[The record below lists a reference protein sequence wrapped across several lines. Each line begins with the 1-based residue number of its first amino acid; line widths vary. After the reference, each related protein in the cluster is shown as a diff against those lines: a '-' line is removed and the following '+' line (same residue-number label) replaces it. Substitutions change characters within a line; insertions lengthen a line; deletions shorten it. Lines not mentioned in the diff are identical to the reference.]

1 MDRLDRGR
9 KIRTDVM
16 GKQLIDDVFA
26 GADDMQLDQQ
36 EVYTAYAWCDVFERD
51 GLAKTTRML
60 INIAALSVLGERD
73 TLKLHVRAALALG
86 CSRAEIREAI
96 MQAGTIG
103 GGVRATLACR
113 AASEALVSEAAGPL
127 AE

>member
-1 MDRLDRGR
+1 
-9 KIRTDVM
+9 M

-36 EVYTAYAWCDVFERD
+36 EMYTAYAWCDVFERD
-51 GLAKTTRML
+51 GLPRTTRML
-60 INIAALSVLGERD
+60 INIASLSVLGERD

-113 AASEALVSEAAGPL
+113 AASEALVDGDGSL
-127 AE
+127 TK